1 LAPLRQN
8 KGRIFEQR
16 KAEVIAKFHRECPL
30 KTPALSAIEKQ
41 IKEAFSIDRLLA
53 HFVIET
59 ESHVVKKNNRPIFR
73 RGRGRGKTFL
83 GKTDRLINAEGYYL
97 LEMTKQAATQGAGY
111 PIDFPIWVI
120 FLFYFSP
127 TDYFTKKGQ
136 ISLTLPDLSNL
147 YQLPEDC
154 LQKAGVIKND
164 SLIHSHDLSRRLVSD
179 KPRLEIFILKHN
191 TEESWKS
198 HSKNL

>member
-1 LAPLRQN
+1 MAPLRQN

-59 ESHVVKKNNRPIFR
+59 ESHITKKNHRPIFR
-73 RGRGRGKTFL
+73 SNRGKGKTFL
-83 GKTDRLINAEGYYL
+83 GKSERLKGAENQYFIEL
-97 LEMTKQAATQGAGY
+97 TRQAEAQKITA
-111 PIDFPIWVI
+111 PIDCPLWVV